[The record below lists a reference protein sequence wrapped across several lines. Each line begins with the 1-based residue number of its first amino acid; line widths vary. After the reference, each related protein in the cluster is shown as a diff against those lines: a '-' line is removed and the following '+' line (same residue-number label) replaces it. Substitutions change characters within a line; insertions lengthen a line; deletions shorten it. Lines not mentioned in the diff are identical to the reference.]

1 MRYLSKFEFQNERF
15 ESNDSESLQNSK
27 QRKDRGGF
35 GTGSKFNDID
45 KKNRFFQIIEFPY
58 FQKTNEN

>member
-27 QRKDRGGF
+27 QRKDRGDF
-35 GTGSKFNDID
+35 GTNSKFNDID
-45 KKNRFFQIIEFPY
+45 KKNRFFQVIEFPY